1 MFSFLYEIQI
11 NAFLKSVYQSILSC
25 KEQKHHNW
33 KNVFKKNIFIYFHK
47 NSQQAGEVVS

>member
-11 NAFLKSVYQSILSC
+11 NAFFKSVYQSILSC

-33 KNVFKKNIFIYFHK
+33 KNVLKKTIFIYFHK